1 MSDGVSGKVKLVD
14 KESEGTVNDL
24 AVKIWVDIL
33 SRLLSLLVN
42 SVVAAN
48 TKLVGNSISLLN
60 KLLTVFL

>member
-14 KESEGTVNDL
+14 KEFKGTVNDL
-24 AVKIWVDIL
+24 AVEIWVDIL
-33 SRLLSLLVN
+33 SRLLSLLIN

-48 TKLVGNSISLLN
+48 TKLVVNSISLLN